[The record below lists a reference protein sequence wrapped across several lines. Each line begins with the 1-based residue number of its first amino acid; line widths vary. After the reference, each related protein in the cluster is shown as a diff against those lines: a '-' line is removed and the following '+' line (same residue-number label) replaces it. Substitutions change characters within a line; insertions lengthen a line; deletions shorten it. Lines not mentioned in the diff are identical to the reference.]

1 MMADFDVQSS
11 VRLSVSEVV
20 LKQEFYSSGLCLA
33 AGSKQEQRL
42 KRFARDHLK
51 SEEHGKVFQSITS
64 DLPRSVLGVRCLLS
78 KESDNK
84 EGNNKDSSEKVER
97 EKSEVTEVEAVRG
110 TEASAAERSQ
120 NSASSM
126 MNNFNALSILLLY
139 LIHKNIPVY

>member
-33 AGSKQEQRL
+33 AGSEQEQRL

-64 DLPRSVLGVRCLLS
+64 DLPRSDLGVRCVPS
-78 KESDNK
+78 KES
-84 EGNNKDSSEKVER
+84 NNKDSSEKVER
-97 EKSEVTEVEAVRG
+97 EKPEVTEVEAVRG
-110 TEASAAERSQ
+110 TGASAAERSQ

-126 MNNFNALSILLLY
+126 MNNFNAISILLLY
-139 LIHKNIPVY
+139 LIYKNIPIY

>member
-11 VRLSVSEVV
+11 VRLPVSEVV

-33 AGSKQEQRL
+33 AGREQEQRL

-51 SEEHGKVFQSITS
+51 SEEHGKALSITS
-64 DLPRSVLGVRCLLS
+64 HLPRSVLGVRCLPS
-78 KESDNK
+78 KESD
-84 EGNNKDSSEKVER
+84 NKDSSEKVER
-97 EKSEVTEVEAVRG
+97 EKSEVTDVEAVRG

-126 MNNFNALSILLLY
+126 LNNFNAISILLLY
-139 LIHKNIPVY
+139 LIYKNIPVY

>member
-33 AGSKQEQRL
+33 AGREQEQRL

-51 SEEHGKVFQSITS
+51 SEEHGKAFQSITS
-64 DLPRSVLGVRCLLS
+64 HLPRSDLGVRCVPS
-78 KESDNK
+78 KESNNK

-126 MNNFNALSILLLY
+126 MNNFNAISILLLY
-139 LIHKNIPVY
+139 LIYKNIPVY